1 MLPTAAS
8 GAPTQRADE
17 ALHVVA
23 VALDAPACPD
33 LGSGQKRIAALRNG
47 DHCVRSLVSEVPSEW
62 QGEQRPAEPEIGG
75 VDAREPQQGYLPVE
89 AHIIEPLG
97 SYDIVDLK
105 VGSQML
111 RARTRSGFVPQ
122 AGERVFARID
132 PAQAHFFD
140 KASGNSL
147 GVRL

>member
-1 MLPTAAS
+1 MIADGLATVHRVRARAA
-8 GAPTQRADE
+8 AHR
-17 ALHVVA
+17 
-23 VALDAPACPD
+23 
-33 LGSGQKRIAALRNG
+33 
-47 DHCVRSLVSEVPSEW
+47 
-62 QGEQRPAEPEIGG
+62 
-75 VDAREPQQGYLPVE
+75 AREPQQGYLPVE